1 MKCSRQL
8 VLSSLAVLV
17 LSACSS
23 SPAERRQAKD
33 SFAYLNA
40 KDFHDWTMPKDA
52 QSHYYPNYQIPQGDY
67 KGQVGPD
74 VDIRPP
80 QQILNLIPGARAQVQ
95 NGSVTLWVVKKSDAD
110 SAWQSTLDMIE
121 KGKVSVVK
129 QSDNNLETSWI
140 RWTSK
145 DEDSEIDTRYHI
157 QRVEANHR
165 YGIKISLID
174 WRQKDSDKKATLSQ
188 RQRYTAYMT
197 NLMTTHYDEQRRAAE
212 RRKAQAM
219 VSNIPV
225 AMGTDRSGLPVI
237 IARAP
242 YDIFWQRV
250 TSLLPTLGFNITDRN
265 HSQGTVKVRYVGI
278 DSDVLAKHNLQPL
291 DLDTGKYTLL
301 LGDLSNRTSINV
313 TNAKDKPIPEKQMKQ
328 IVTAWKALIDKSE
341 PEKQQ

>member
-33 SFAYLNA
+33 SFAYLDA

-52 QSHYYPNYQIPQGDY
+52 QSHYYPNYQIPKGDY
-67 KGQVGPD
+67 QGQVGQN

-80 QQILNLIPGARAQVQ
+80 QQILNLVPGARSQVQ
-95 NGSVTLWVVKKSDAD
+95 NGKVTLWVVKKSDAD
-110 SAWQSTLDMIE
+110 SVWRAVNDMVDS
-121 KGKVSVVK
+121 GKLPVAKKSH
-129 QSDNNLETSWI
+129 NALETGWV

-145 DEDSEIDTRYHI
+145 DEDSEIDTRYDI
-157 QRVEANHR
+157 ERVQANHR
-165 YGIKISLID
+165 YGIQISLVQ
-174 WRQKDSDKKATLSQ
+174 WRQKESQKEATIPQ

-197 NLMTTHYDEQRRAAE
+197 NLVTTHYDAERRAEE
-212 RRKAQAM
+212 RRKAKAM
-219 VSNIPV
+219 VNNIPV

-250 TSLLPTLGFNITDRN
+250 TTLLPTLGFNIKDRN

-278 DSDVLAKHNLQPL
+278 DDDTLAQHGLKPL
-291 DLDTGKYTLL
+291 DLQTGSYTLL

-313 TNAKDKPIPEKQMKQ
+313 TNDKDKPIPEKQMKQ
-328 IVTAWKALIDKSE
+328 IVAAWKALIDKPDS
-341 PEKQQ
+341 KNSQ